1 MKIKSKIHFLVA
13 FLLAINS
20 CNTQRLVLKVN
31 DAKKLETN
39 KDNYIGKPLK
49 EVLSEIKPKIKF
61 VYGNPENT
69 WAGAIGGTYF
79 TFYFADNEDGKK
91 RISVND
97 IPTQIT
103 IRFQLEKQNNKKT
116 LPKEGLTIWTEK
128 ETKEYGDMI
137 IQNIY
142 VSGEN

>member
-1 MKIKSKIHFLVA
+1 MNQQFNIFFCSF
-13 FLLAINS
+13 FLAITS

-31 DAKKLETN
+31 DTKKLETN
-39 KDNYIGKPLK
+39 KGDFIGKPLK
-49 EVLSEIKPKIKF
+49 NVLSEIKPKIKF
-61 VYGNPENT
+61 VYGIPENT
-69 WAGAIGGTYF
+69 SAEAIGGTYF
-79 TFYFADNEDGKK
+79 TFYFVDKEDGKK
-91 RISVND
+91 RINVND

-103 IRFQLEKQNNKKT
+103 IRFKLEKLNNRKP
-116 LPKEGLTIWTEK
+116 LPKEGLTKWTEK